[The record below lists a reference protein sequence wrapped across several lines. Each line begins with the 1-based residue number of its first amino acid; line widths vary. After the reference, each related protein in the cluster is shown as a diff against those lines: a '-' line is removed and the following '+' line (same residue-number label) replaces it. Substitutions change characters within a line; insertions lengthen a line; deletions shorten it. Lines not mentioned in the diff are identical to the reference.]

1 MKKNNYII
9 IAGCSRFGAS
19 IASILSAKGE
29 DVVIIDIDKACF
41 RKLSQNYSGFKLQGD
56 ATDIDVL
63 MEAGIEKAKTVVA
76 ATDDDNTNIMIA
88 QVAKTIFN
96 VDKVVSRLY
105 DIEKEVIYNGS
116 DIKIIYPTKLT
127 IDEFEKLVYEP
138 PKYKNPGI
146 SKFRIHGMR
155 MEEA

>member
-63 MEAGIEKAKTVVA
+63 MEAGIEKAKTIVA

-88 QVAKTIFN
+88 QIAKIVFKVN
-96 VDKVVSRLY
+96 KVVSRLY
-105 DIEKEVIYNGS
+105 DIEKEVIYNKS
-116 DIKIIYPTKLT
+116 DIQTIYPTKLT

-138 PKYKNPGI
+138 SKYKNSGI
-146 SKFRIHGMR
+146 SRFRINGIR